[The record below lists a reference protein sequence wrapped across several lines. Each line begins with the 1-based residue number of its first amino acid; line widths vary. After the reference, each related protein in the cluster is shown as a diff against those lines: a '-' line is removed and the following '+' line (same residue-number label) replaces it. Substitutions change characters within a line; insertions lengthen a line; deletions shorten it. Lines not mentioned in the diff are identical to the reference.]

1 MATEPKKKRVMG
13 PRVVK
18 DKVVYLLYK
27 GEVEAGSMRFVL
39 NADDV
44 FEAMD
49 ADASLKRLK
58 VTIPANKKKAAATPA
73 TA

>member
-18 DKVVYLLYK
+18 DKVVYLTFEGDVNRDTIK
-27 GEVEAGSMRFVL
+27 VL
-39 NADDV
+39 HDADEV

-49 ADASLKRLK
+49 ANPNLKRVK
-58 VTIPANKKKAAATPA
+58 IVMPSKKRAPATPA
-73 TA
+73 A